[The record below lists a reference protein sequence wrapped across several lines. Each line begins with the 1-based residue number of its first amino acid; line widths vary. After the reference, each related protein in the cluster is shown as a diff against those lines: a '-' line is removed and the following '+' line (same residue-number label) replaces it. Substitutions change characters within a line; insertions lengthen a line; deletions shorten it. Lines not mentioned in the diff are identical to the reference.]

1 MLLKQTRQSFR
12 KYYGF
17 NTRTHNPLGRGH
29 NNGIFILVI
38 SALHRRGCNSEF
50 SCFSTEPYVVGTQ
63 KNRLSETVL
72 LSTKTKV
79 YANE

>member
-1 MLLKQTRQSFR
+1 MFVKQTRQGFR
-12 KYYGF
+12 NNYGF
-17 NTRTHNPLGRGH
+17 NTRTYNALGRGH
-29 NNGIFILVI
+29 NNGIIILVM

-72 LSTKTKV
+72 LSTQNKGLC
-79 YANE
+79 